1 MIGADTTWL
10 IDLEY
15 DDSPR
20 HSGAVRLFEEWKAKP
35 FSFMALYYNSF
46 LEFQHIITDGKR
58 FSEPFSMM
66 QAIELSWYWLENE
79 RIKVIY
85 PTDSSFKRAQLWM
98 NMHRLGR
105 NRIHD
110 THLAAAFAEAGVTQ
124 IYTANPSDFEIFE
137 AFDLVD
143 YR

>member
-1 MIGADTTWL
+1 MVGIDTTFL
-10 IDLEY
+10 IDLEIL
-15 DDSPR
+15 DSPR
-20 HSGAVRLFEEWKAKP
+20 HNGAVKLFEKWLNEKHSVLVI
-35 FSFMALYYNSF
+35 FNQSF

>member
-1 MIGADTTWL
+1 MIAADTTWL
-10 IDLEY
+10 VDLEY

-20 HSGAVRLFEEWKAKP
+20 HQGAVKLFEEWKAKQ
-35 FSFMALYYNSF
+35 FSFLAIYYNSF

-58 FSEPFSMM
+58 FSEPFSMQ

-85 PTDSSFKRAQLWM
+85 PTESSFKRAQLWIS
-98 NMHRLGR
+98 MHRLGR
-105 NRIHD
+105 NRIQD
-110 THLAAAFAEAGVTQ
+110 THMAAAFAEAGVTQ

-143 YR
+143 YQ